1 MQDYDIEDAIVIE
14 EQATQDIQDAV
25 ILDEENVGVHS
36 NMGSSFKAP
45 EENPVDKL
53 IRSLQAPY
61 QNAKCMMLPD
71 PLANDSDANAR
82 GEISYEF
89 FVRKI
94 GEVMKEHNRID
105 DDGIRRV
112 LRKLNMK

>member
-1 MQDYDIEDAIVIE
+1 MQEYDVEDAILIE
-14 EQATQDIQDAV
+14 EQATQDIQEAV
-25 ILDEENVGVHS
+25 ETETIVPSES
-36 NMGSSFKAP
+36 
-45 EENPVDKL
+45 PVDKL
-53 IRSLQAPY
+53 IKSLQAPY

-94 GEVMKEHNRID
+94 GEVMKQHGRID